1 MMFKLYVAGFF
12 HGSSLVKI
20 TCPCTMHI
28 TLPVLAILFT
38 FFYTHTHLRHSL
50 SITASIFLNSGE
62 TNRCLDSAADDRCT
76 TAFSV
81 RESCTASQCR
91 SRSDDPM
98 AWRWTP
104 WRAMGKNS
112 RVSHKNEAYTV
123 CSTQL
128 TVTQVQKFYRNL
140 SFFRP
145 VGVTDGFRCLKHWF
159 LYTCECV
166 I

>member
-1 MMFKLYVAGFF
+1 MTMMFKLYVAGFF

-104 WRAMGKNS
+104 WRAMGKKTIGLVTY
-112 RVSHKNEAYTV
+112 RHI

-128 TVTQVQKFYRNL
+128 TVTQFK
-140 SFFRP
+140 SF
-145 VGVTDGFRCLKHWF
+145 TETYYF
-159 LYTCECV
+159 LDQWV
-166 I
+166 WLMISVA